1 MSTWFKR
8 LFNRKPKTESKA
20 PEFELNIPTFF
31 LPESAQRYID
41 LFQENKEKE
50 REDVTNKLLPLI
62 ENMEALLQGDM
73 DSITRE
79 LNERKARILL
89 KQANELKLRA
99 SLLQK
104 IAGIITRNQVQLEEG
119 MKIRA
124 EGVVLGRTTKPRWE
138 VCQEERV
145 IMQYQGCIYLI
156 GYLLEPILKETGK
169 IIPERKEGDKTIL
182 EHPECVPTGEF
193 EPAKMK
199 WITNSLSQLSNKEL
213 EMLKTTGIICNNK
226 E

>member
-8 LFNRKPKTESKA
+8 LFNRKPKIEPKA

-31 LPESAQRYID
+31 LPESAQRYLD
-41 LFQENKEKE
+41 WFPENMRKE
-50 REDVTNKLLPLI
+50 REKVENELLPLI
-62 ENMEALLQGDM
+62 EQGEALLQGDM
-73 DSITRE
+73 DPLTRE
-79 LNERKARILL
+79 LNERKVRILL
-89 KQANELKLRA
+89 KQINELKLRA
-99 SLLQK
+99 SLLQR
-104 IAGIITRNQVQLEEG
+104 IAGIITRKQVWLEEG

-124 EGVVLGRTTKPRWE
+124 EGVVLGRITKPRWK

-145 IMQYQGCIYLI
+145 IVQFQGCIYLI
-156 GYLLEPILKETGK
+156 VSLLEPVMKETGK
-169 IIPERKEGDKTIL
+169 IIPERKEGEKTIL

-193 EPAKMK
+193 HPAKME

-213 EMLKTTGIICNNK
+213 EMLKTTGVVCNNK